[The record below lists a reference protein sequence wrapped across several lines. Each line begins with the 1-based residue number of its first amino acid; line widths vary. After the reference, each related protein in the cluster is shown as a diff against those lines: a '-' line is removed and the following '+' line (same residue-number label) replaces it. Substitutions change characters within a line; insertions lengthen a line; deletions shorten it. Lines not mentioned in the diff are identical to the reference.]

1 MFVEPVRRR
10 EPQQTERECYRAVR
24 SGGGR
29 GVVLRPAAPIVSLTS
44 VLEPSGR
51 VDWGRESPEACHL
64 AWLLLFDASGSTVLA
79 DDWCDSFSEEVVER
93 LPRDG
98 FVLARDEITSWL
110 DSSP

>member
-1 MFVEPVRRR
+1 MFVEPVRR
-10 EPQQTERECYRAVR
+10 EPQQTERDCYRAFR
-24 SGGGR
+24 GAGGR
-29 GVVLRPAAPIVSLTS
+29 ALVLRPVAPVVSLTS
-44 VLEPSGR
+44 FLEPSGR
-51 VDWGRESPEACHL
+51 VEWGRESPETRHL

-98 FVLARDEITSWL
+98 FVLARGEITSWL